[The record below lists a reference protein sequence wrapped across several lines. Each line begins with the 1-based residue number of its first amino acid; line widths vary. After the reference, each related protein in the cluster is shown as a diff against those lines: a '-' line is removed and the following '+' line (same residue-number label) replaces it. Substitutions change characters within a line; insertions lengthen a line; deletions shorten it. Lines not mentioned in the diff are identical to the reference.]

1 MNKSINI
8 LIISFIIASTVINL
22 YFIYNLD
29 RLVNER
35 LEVLDIEPEIIFL
48 DSIEYDTV
56 YTEKKEIVKLPIVD
70 TLVLTDT
77 VVKFAVDSVFVEIP
91 IEYKHYSDTLVQ
103 TAISFDLRGFQCE
116 VNNLY
121 VENFLNV
128 PTQENKPKRWYNN
141 LGFGVGLGITYVDRF
156 RLVPTVGINYNLF
169 NF

>member
-1 MNKSINI
+1 MSKLINVI
-8 LIISFIIASTVINL
+8 VIGFIIISTAINL

-29 RLVNER
+29 RFVNER

-91 IEYKHYSDTLVQ
+91 IEYKHFSDTLVQ

-128 PTQENKPKRWYNN
+128 PTQENKPKRIGLGLQLGMGATKEGFSPYI
-141 LGFGVGLGITYVDRF
+141 GFGIS
-156 RLVPTVGINYNLF
+156 YNLF